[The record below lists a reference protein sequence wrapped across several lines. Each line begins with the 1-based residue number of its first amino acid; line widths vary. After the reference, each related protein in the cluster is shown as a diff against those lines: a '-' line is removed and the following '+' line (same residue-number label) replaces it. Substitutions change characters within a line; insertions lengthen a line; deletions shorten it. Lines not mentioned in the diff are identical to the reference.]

1 MEELLSLLN
10 EEVAY
15 RFLLLFAR
23 VLAFVAFMPVFAH
36 TAISV
41 SIRVAFAFYL
51 TVFLFPF
58 VNSVTYINENNF
70 ISSLISEITLGLVA
84 AMLVNIMFSAV
95 KIIGEFI
102 EYSTALSMAM
112 MFDPTTGS
120 QEGLVSK
127 MLFWVMLVMFFQTGM
142 YEMTIVLLAK
152 SFSMIHL
159 GTFDIFS
166 INGIKLAID
175 EINRMFVFAFTFAL
189 PLFFIG
195 FILDIYYGYGTKSM
209 PAFSPFVITFQMK
222 FALIFIFLIFGLEIL
237 SEAFTEYFINKFE

>member
-237 SEAFTEYFINKFE
+237 SEAFTDYFINKFE